1 MKKTEAFER
10 RCAMDLLH
18 HPPFEEVLLVHSQNT
33 SVDLRSS
40 TECKVYTRQSASS
53 LRGTRTSKEKPFCS
67 DEDCGDCDNST
78 APATGH
84 HHHHLDSSLQC
95 DDDEGS
101 NEEMLTMA
109 LLHSKQQR
117 NKQKRKVSID
127 LPLPT
132 GEVVSSE
139 HNQEEG
145 QTISLVSSDQTT
157 SVELKRSVDRNL
169 FQNVG
174 KKFSRRNLFLKPTYQ
189 EGSEQ
194 VLEIAHSH
202 KELTHDEDKGNSNT
216 PSDDLTSTRE
226 DFLQKFREIQQ
237 SRFIL
242 ETLTVP
248 KEARRAAGWLKGLS
262 TRSILSLS
270 PKPSQSKLDVFP
282 DDAKDASQEEDRP
295 IFTREGLLKRRVSDL
310 SIEQL
315 SQRFRRS
322 SMEFI
327 TRVSSSRYLLEA
339 DHTDDATD
347 RTTRNDLPQK
357 IVERAIPTRGLV
369 HQVSNRMFNYQ
380 GSKSFEQDDED
391 EDDDYHNHTESQNFL
406 FSKMQ
411 QVEANN
417 LMSLIRRD
425 E

>member
-1 MKKTEAFER
+1 MKRTEGFER
-10 RCAMDLLH
+10 RCAMDLCH
-18 HPPFEEVLLVHSQNT
+18 HPPFEVLLVHSQNT

-40 TECKVYTRQSASS
+40 TECKIHTRQSASS
-53 LRGTRTSKEKPFCS
+53 LRDTRTSKEKPFCS
-67 DEDCGDCDNST
+67 DEDCGDCENST
-78 APATGH
+78 APTTRHH

-95 DDDEGS
+95 DDDEKS

-109 LLHSKQQR
+109 LLHNKEQHD
-117 NKQKRKVSID
+117 KQKRKVSIEF
-127 LPLPT
+127 PLPAA
-132 GEVVSSE
+132 EVVPRE
-139 HNQEEG
+139 NDQEEG
-145 QTISLVSSDQTT
+145 QTVSLAPTDQTT
-157 SVELKRSVDRNL
+157 SVELKRGVDRNL
-169 FQNVG
+169 FQTVA
-174 KKFSRRNLFLKPTYQ
+174 KSCSRRNLFLKPTCQ
-189 EGSEQ
+189 EGSEEIT
-194 VLEIAHSH
+194 EIAHSH
-202 KELTHDEDKGNSNT
+202 KELDQDEDKGNSNA

-242 ETLTVP
+242 ETSTVP

-270 PKPSQSKLDVFP
+270 PKPSQRKLDVLP
-282 DDAKDASQEEDRP
+282 DDAKEPSQEEDRP
-295 IFTREGLLKRRVSDL
+295 TFTREGLLKRRVSDV

-327 TRVSSSRYLLEA
+327 TRVTSSRHLLEA
-339 DHTDDATD
+339 DHTDDAT
-347 RTTRNDLPQK
+347 TRNDLSQK
-357 IVERAIPTRGLV
+357 KVERAIPTRGLV

-391 EDDDYHNHTESQNFL
+391 EDDDYYNHTASQNVL